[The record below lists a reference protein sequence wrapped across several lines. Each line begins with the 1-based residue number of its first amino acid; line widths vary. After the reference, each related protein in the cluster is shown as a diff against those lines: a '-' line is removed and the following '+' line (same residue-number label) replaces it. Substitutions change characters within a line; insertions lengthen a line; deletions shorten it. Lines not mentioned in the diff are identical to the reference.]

1 MRRFILYKQLD
12 KMDCGPSC
20 LRMIA
25 KYYNR
30 NYSLQT
36 LREKCFITREGVSFL
51 GISDAAESIG
61 FRTKAVRISFEQLK
75 NDIVFPAILHWNQN
89 HFVVI
94 FKIKRNK
101 VYIADPNIGII
112 KYHFD
117 EFKKHWLSN
126 ISDGKNHGLCLI
138 LEPSP
143 DLYADDDEKI
153 DKTSF
158 NLLIKYIKP
167 YKNYIWQFLLGVIIG
182 SIIMLMFPFLTQ
194 QLVDNGINNQN
205 INFIYL
211 ILIAQIVL
219 FLGRISVEFIRGW
232 ILLHL
237 STRINISIISDFL
250 IKMMRLPIGFF
261 DTKKTGDLLQRISDH
276 QRIESFI
283 TTSSIIVLFSAVNI
297 LVFSIVLALYNFK
310 ILFVFIAGSTIYV
323 LWTILFLKKRR
334 ILDNKRFS
342 QLSENQS
349 NLIQLITGIQEIKLN
364 NYEKQKRWEWEG
376 IQAKLFKVNI
386 KSLALSQNQRAGAG
400 LFNELKNIIITFMA
414 AYAVIQGQMS
424 LGMMLAVQFIIGQL
438 NSPLEQL
445 IGFFNKAQD
454 AKISLERLGEI
465 HKQKDELELSKNK
478 HHYLPEDNSIYI
490 NNLTFQYEGPHS
502 EKVLNNINLSIPQKK
517 LTAIVGTS
525 GSGKTT
531 LMKLMLGF
539 YPPVSGEIRIGDV
552 NLNHIDEKY
561 WRERCGIVMQDGFI
575 FTDTITNNIILGSE
589 SFDEK
594 KFYRAVKV
602 ANIQEFVQNLPL
614 GYNTIIGA
622 DGHGLSQGQKQR
634 ILIARAVYKDPEY
647 IFFDEATNALDA
659 NNEKIILNNLTEFF
673 TGKTVVIIAHRLS
686 TVKHADQIIVL
697 EKGQIIEIGTHYN
710 LSQRRSYYYE
720 LVKNQ
725 LELGA

>member
-1 MRRFILYKQLD
+1 
-12 KMDCGPSC
+12 
-20 LRMIA
+20 MIA

-167 YKNYIWQFLLGVIIG
+167 YKNYIWQLLLGVIIG

-561 WRERCGIVMQDGFI
+561 LRERCGIVMQDGFI

>member
-1 MRRFILYKQLD
+1 
-12 KMDCGPSC
+12 
-20 LRMIA
+20 MIA

-167 YKNYIWQFLLGVIIG
+167 YKNYIWQLLLGVIIG

-552 NLNHIDEKY
+552 NLNQIDEKY

>member
-167 YKNYIWQFLLGVIIG
+167 YKNYIWQLLLGVIIG

>member
-1 MRRFILYKQLD
+1 
-12 KMDCGPSC
+12 
-20 LRMIA
+20 MIA